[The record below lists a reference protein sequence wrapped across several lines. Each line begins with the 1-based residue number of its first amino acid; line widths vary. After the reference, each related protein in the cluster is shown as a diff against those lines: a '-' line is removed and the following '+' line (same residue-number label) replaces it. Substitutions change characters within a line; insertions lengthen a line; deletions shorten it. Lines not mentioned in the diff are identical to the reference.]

1 MQRQP
6 PFFPG
11 PKELLRTEPSSPM
24 ARGATRPQSNL
35 CISHPPLRPAWRLE
49 ILQGV
54 FCWARSR
61 QLYSTVCSA
70 RVTFL
75 LLAAAPRRE
84 SKNREISRCQLK
96 LRTPVLAGESVWVS
110 TRSPGGLWGNAG
122 EGQHGAHIYLRP
134 RGRTAACWGGES
146 QVGTSAARLFFMNP
160 CKVSEETAPRELSST
175 GK

>member
-1 MQRQP
+1 MY
-6 PFFPG
+6 G
-11 PKELLRTEPSSPM
+11 
-24 ARGATRPQSNL
+24 
-35 CISHPPLRPAWRLE
+35 
-49 ILQGV
+49 
-54 FCWARSR
+54 
-61 QLYSTVCSA
+61 TVYSA

-84 SKNREISRCQLK
+84 SKNREIPRYQLK

-110 TRSPGGLWGNAG
+110 PRSPGGLWGNAR

-134 RGRTAACWGGES
+134 HGRTAACWGGES
-146 QVGTSAARLFFMNP
+146 QLGTSAARRLFLMNP